1 LSESAVLIVAVN
13 RDAALPAM
21 MDSFCCELCATLRQ
35 KTGIKLAS
43 DTPLAF
49 ENIGSFRTK
58 TDNLVMAVGAIQP
71 IPSLRPS
78 LARR

>member
-1 LSESAVLIVAVN
+1 
-13 RDAALPAM
+13 M
-21 MDSFCCELCATLRQ
+21 MDSFCRELCATLQQ
-35 KTGIKLAS
+35 KTGGKLAS

-58 TDNLVMAVGAIQP
+58 TDNLVVAVGAIQP